1 MPNLAPGT
9 RVAERY
15 AIEAEIGAGGMGV
28 VFRARDERLGREVA
42 LKVLT
47 ADAVGDAGARKRML
61 REARAGAA
69 IDHPGLARVYDVGE
83 TDDGSVFLVMELVR
97 GRSLR
102 ELVREG
108 PRPREEV
115 ARLVSELARAL
126 GAVHA
131 AGVVH
136 RDVKPDNVIVRDDGR
151 VVLLDLGL
159 AKVAPLLDVTRS
171 ASGAPLTT
179 ERGLLGTPSYMAP
192 EQALG
197 ASVDARADAFAL
209 GVTAYELLTGRVPW
223 SGTQAFEI
231 LAELINWHPLPP
243 SARMPGLGPAVD
255 AVIARA
261 IAKKPEERYAD
272 IQELASA
279 LGAALSEPEPARVTA
294 IEPSEDVV
302 SVGDLLAGRFRVTAL
317 RREDA
322 TCRQHDAEDLVRGE
336 PVTIDCLRLEVS
348 SIAAVRDRFE
358 HDMTL
363 LRGIEHPGLARVRAL
378 GRHRVAHGELVFAA
392 RDRAA
397 PETLADALARSPAL
411 PVAEAER
418 ITRDLLAA
426 LDAAHEGGL
435 VHGAL
440 APRHVGLDPDGRVV
454 LAGFGSGLPDEAS
467 GPLRASTLEGVAYL
481 APEQVRGATVTTRS
495 DLYAL
500 GVMLFEMVTGRLPFV
515 GATPISV
522 AAKRLVDPPPVPSSL
537 ATSLDARWDRA
548 ILRCLERDPEDRFAR
563 ARDLLAALD
572 VPSSEASPRTP
583 PRAAPPSAATP
594 TTPSPPPRAGARR
607 VATYASLA
615 TLALIGAGLGAFVIA
630 QSDDERLPI
639 GTPRQLTS
647 GPAWEAEPALSPD
660 GNLVAYAS
668 DERGNADIWL
678 VDARGGT
685 PLRLTDDVAQ
695 DRSPSWFPDGS
706 ALAFAS
712 DRGGAWGIWKVAR
725 LGGSA
730 TPVVADAIDPA
741 ISPDGGRI
749 AFVRTLSNGEMAVFV
764 APLDDATQARRL
776 TTSADGLWEV
786 RRPAWS
792 PDGAELVYEDFAN
805 LWRVRVDGGSAT
817 KMTSGNTN
825 DSRPAWSSRGGHV
838 FFSSSRSGTTAIWR
852 LGLDGGELERLTLG
866 TGPEVEPHVAR
877 DGSRLTYS
885 THTEQTVLVLVDLVS
900 GERSHVSSF
909 GDAFDLAL
917 APDGSAAALVL
928 QRAGTIDLWL
938 QRLEGL
944 TPKGDL
950 VRLTELPGTLARP
963 SFSPDGRWLAFH
975 RVVDGER
982 DVWVVPTAGGLP
994 SRVTDT
1000 AGNDT
1005 MPSWSPDGA
1014 AIAFISDRTGS
1025 DEIWVR
1031 SWSAGSAHGTA
1042 RQLTF
1047 DKASKAHPVWSR
1059 DGRRLAYVVDSGPE
1073 SDVWMVDADAESAPV
1088 RVTRGAGARNVRWD
1102 HRADG
1107 LVVAGEW
1114 GQGRLG
1120 VRRVSLADGRA
1131 TTLGVELGEPANGAI
1146 ELSLD
1151 GRRMATVIVERRGD
1165 IWLLDAP
1172 PDAAY

>member
-1 MPNLAPGT
+1 MPDLAPGT

-42 LKVLT
+42 LKVLA
-47 ADAVGDAGARKRML
+47 ADAVGDAGARKRLL

-69 IDHPGLARVYDVGE
+69 IDHPSLARVYDVGE

-115 ARLVSELARAL
+115 ARLVTELARAL
-126 GAVHA
+126 AAVHA

-197 ASVDARADAFAL
+197 GSVDARADAFAL

-243 SARMPGLGPAVD
+243 SARTPGLGPRVD

-272 IQELASA
+272 VEELAAA
-279 LGAALSEPEPARVTA
+279 LSGALSEPEPARTA
-294 IEPSEDVV
+294 STEPSEDVI
-302 SVGDLLAGRFRVTAL
+302 SAGDVLAGRFRVTAL

-322 TCRQHDAEDLVRGE
+322 TCRQHDAEDLVRAE
-336 PVTIDCLRLEVS
+336 PITIDCLRLEVS
-348 SIAAVRDRFE
+348 SISVVRDRFE

-397 PETLADALARSPAL
+397 PETLADALARAPAL
-411 PVAEAER
+411 PIAEAER
-418 ITRDLLAA
+418 IARDLLAA
-426 LDAAHEGGL
+426 LEAAHEGGL

-454 LAGFGSGLPDEAS
+454 LSGFGSGVSDEAS
-467 GPLRASTLEGVAYL
+467 GALRASTLEGVAYL
-481 APEQVRGATVTTRS
+481 APEQVRGAAITTRS

-500 GVMLFEMVTGRLPFV
+500 GVMLFELVTGRLPFV
-515 GATPISV
+515 GATPISI
-522 AAKRLVDPPPVPSSL
+522 AAKRLLDPPPVPSAL

-548 ILRCLERDPEDRFAR
+548 ILRCLERNPEDRFAH
-563 ARDLLAALD
+563 ARDVLAALD
-572 VPSSEASPRTP
+572 AAAQDASPYI
-583 PRAAPPSAATP
+583 PPSASRSFDSAP
-594 TTPSPPPRAGARR
+594 NAPSSPPRPSARR
-607 VATYASLA
+607 VAVRAALA
-615 TLALIGAGLGAFVIA
+615 MLALVGAGLGVFALA
-630 QSDDERLPI
+630 QGGDARLPL

-668 DERGNADIWL
+668 DEQGNADIWL

-712 DRGGAWGIWKVAR
+712 DRGGTWGIWKVAR

-730 TPVVADAIDPA
+730 TPIAADAIDPA
-741 ISPDGGRI
+741 ISPDGRRV
-749 AFVRTLSNGEMAVFV
+749 AFVRTLSNGEMAIFV
-764 APLDDATQARRL
+764 APLGDATQARRL
-776 TTSADGLWEV
+776 TSSADGLWEV

-792 PDGAELVYEDFAN
+792 PDGAEIIYEDFAN
-805 LWRVRVDGGSAT
+805 LWRVRLDGGQAT
-817 KMTSGNTN
+817 KLTSGNTN

-838 FFSSSRSGTTAIWR
+838 FFSSFRSGTTAIWR
-852 LGLDGGELERLTLG
+852 LGLDAGELERLTLG
-866 TGPEVEPHVAR
+866 TGPEVEPHVAG

-885 THTEQTVLVLVDLVS
+885 THAEQTVLVLVDLVS
-900 GERSHVSSF
+900 GERSRVSSY

-938 QRLEGL
+938 QELEGL

-950 VRLTELPGTLARP
+950 RRLTELPGTLARP

-982 DVWVVPTAGGLP
+982 DVWVVPTGGGLP
-994 SRVTDT
+994 SRVTD
-1000 AGNDT
+1000 APGNDT
-1005 MPSWSPDGA
+1005 MPAWSPDGA

-1025 DEIWVR
+1025 DEIWIQ
-1031 SWSAGSAHGTA
+1031 SWSAGSAQGAA

-1047 DKASKAHPVWSR
+1047 DKAIKGHPVWSR
-1059 DGRRLAYVVDSGPE
+1059 DGRRVAYVVDSDRE
-1073 SDVWMVDADAESAPV
+1073 SDVWTVDAGGEGAPV
-1088 RVTRGAGARNVRWD
+1088 RVTRGAGARSVRWD
-1102 HRADG
+1102 HRTGG
-1107 LVVAGEW
+1107 LVVSGDW

-1120 VRRVSLADGRA
+1120 VRRVSPDDGSA
-1131 TTLGVELGEPANGAI
+1131 TPLGIELGEPANGAI
-1146 ELSLD
+1146 ELSFD
-1151 GRRMATVIVERRGD
+1151 GRRFATVVVERRGD
-1165 IWLLDAP
+1165 VWLLDAP
-1172 PDAAY
+1172 PGEAY